1 MNSST
6 LLTFA
11 LVVSPLAGCASTA
24 SQPAAPAKPKPA
36 WVGQPSGP
44 SGARNE
50 YLVGIAS
57 SQGAPAAGAQQA
69 AYDRAKK
76 ALHDQLDQYA
86 QTLLELLKKNP
97 PADPKELQAAV
108 GAHKALFDSMRSRVQ
123 VVEEWRGPDGTVHAL
138 ARLNLT
144 ELMLV
149 VGSSRTWSSGTK
161 QGLMGALS
169 QTIEPPP
176 WVKRG
181 SGRFE
186 GAIYG
191 VGAASTEEIRNFS
204 LCWETADN
212 RARAE
217 LAGQLK
223 KVGAGNGSVGTTI
236 RGAQV
241 VDHWLDK
248 SGVLFALVKLQ
259 E

>member
-1 MNSST
+1 M
-6 LLTFA
+6 
-11 LVVSPLAGCASTA
+11 G
-24 SQPAAPAKPKPA
+24 K
-36 WVGQPSGP
+36 PSGP
-44 SGARNE
+44 SGDRSE
-50 YLVGIAS
+50 YLVGIAT
-57 SQGAPAAGAQQA
+57 SQGAPAASAQQTA
-69 AYDRAKK
+69 HDRAKK
-76 ALHDQLDQYA
+76 ALNDQLDQYA
-86 QTLLELLKKNP
+86 QTLLGLLKKNP
-97 PADPKELQAAV
+97 PTDPKEMAAAE

-123 VVEEWRGPDGTVHAL
+123 VVEDWRGPDGVFHAL

-169 QTIEPPP
+169 QTIEPPS

-186 GAIYG
+186 GALFG
-191 VGAASTEEIRNFS
+191 VGAASTQEIRNFS

-217 LAGQLK
+217 IANQLK
-223 KVGAGNGSVGTTI
+223 KVGEANGSVGTAV
-236 RGAQV
+236 RGAQI

-248 SGVLFALVKLQ
+248 SGVLFALARLEK
-259 E
+259 